1 MLTSSINYVI
11 ISSAVKIPRFALLA
25 QLDRVTDYESVGQG
39 FESLAAHQEKTTDFL
54 SVVFCLCEKSGTRT
68 TVWDDGNKTGGSSA
82 RFLFGQ
88 QKLISSLNY
97 VTNFELLLL
106 WNK

>member
-39 FESLAAHQEKTTDFL
+39 FESLAAHQEKTTDFCL
-54 SVVFCLCEKSGTRT
+54 SFFVYAENRGL
-68 TVWDDGNKTGGSSA
+68 
-82 RFLFGQ
+82 
-88 QKLISSLNY
+88 
-97 VTNFELLLL
+97 
-106 WNK
+106 

>member
-54 SVVFCLCEKSGTRT
+54 SVVFCLCGKPGTRT
-68 TVWDDGNKTGGSSA
+68 TVWDDGVNKTI
-82 RFLFGQ
+82 L
-88 QKLISSLNY
+88 
-97 VTNFELLLL
+97 
-106 WNK
+106 